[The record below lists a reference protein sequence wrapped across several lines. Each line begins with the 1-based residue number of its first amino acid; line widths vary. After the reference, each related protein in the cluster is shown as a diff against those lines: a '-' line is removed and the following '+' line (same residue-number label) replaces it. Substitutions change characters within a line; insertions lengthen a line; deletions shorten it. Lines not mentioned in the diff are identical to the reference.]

1 MCWHYKDSQLT
12 QRTVGNDIGPIIIVT
27 YTNHA
32 GDQLGEHLHHAGVE
46 KIIRIGSGSK
56 SEVLQD
62 CNLKVVSRKEQ
73 RTKHEGWMFH
83 KIHEN
88 RENEIDP
95 LFEDAIDD
103 INAINSPTGLKNF
116 ILSRWPHHHRELF
129 EQSVDAE
136 GFQQVR
142 SRQAKNPQTILRN
155 WPSEGRSNSGAP
167 RSAKVLKGAPLAS
180 MSKDERYKLRRI
192 WEHEYQ
198 QALEDKLMEAVEAQS
213 DFKSQKN
220 ALSEETNLRCLR
232 TANVIIMTTTGL
244 AMNLDMLRK
253 LHSRVLL
260 CEEAGEVLEAHLLTT
275 LLPSI
280 EHAILIGD
288 HEQLRPGVQNNELKS
303 ENTHGA
309 QYSLDISLF
318 ERLVHPGSGIQR
330 LPYNTLETQRR
341 MHPSIS
347 QLVRGTLYPTLK
359 DANNVKNYP
368 SVVGLRKRLAWLDHT
383 HLEADSQP
391 GSDKTE
397 FWNKFEVEMTTE
409 LVHHLVRQGEY
420 QADEI
425 AVITPYQGQL
435 KHLRDSL
442 SASYAI
448 VLGEK
453 DVEELEVEA
462 LKPVVINGMSKNICS
477 LPGCH

>member
-1 MCWHYKDSQLT
+1 M
-12 QRTVGNDIGPIIIVT
+12 GNDIGPIIIVT

-46 KIIRIGSGSK
+46 KIIRIGGGSK

-73 RTKHEGWMFH
+73 RTKHESWMYF

-103 INAINSPTGLKNF
+103 INALNSSSSTALKNF

-129 EQSVDAE
+129 EQSVDAD

-142 SRQAKNPQTILRN
+142 SRQAKNPQTVLRN

-167 RSAKVLKGAPLAS
+167 RSAKVLKGASLAS

-192 WEHEYQ
+192 WENDFQ
-198 QALEDKLMEAVEAQS
+198 QELEDKLMEAVETQS
-213 DFKSQKN
+213 DFKLQKE
-220 ALSEETNLRCLR
+220 ALSEETDLRCLR
-232 TANVIIMTTTGL
+232 AANVIIMTTSGL
-244 AMNLDMLRK
+244 AMHLNMLRK

-303 ENTHGA
+303 ENRRGA

-359 DANNVKNYP
+359 DADNVKNYP
-368 SVVGLRKRLAWLDHT
+368 PVVGMRKRLVWLDHA

-420 QADEI
+420 GADEI
-425 AVITPYQGQL
+425 AVITPYKGQL

-453 DVEELEVEA
+453 DVEELENGAFEPA
-462 LKPVVINGMSKNICS
+462 VIDGMSKNAD
-477 LPGCH
+477 